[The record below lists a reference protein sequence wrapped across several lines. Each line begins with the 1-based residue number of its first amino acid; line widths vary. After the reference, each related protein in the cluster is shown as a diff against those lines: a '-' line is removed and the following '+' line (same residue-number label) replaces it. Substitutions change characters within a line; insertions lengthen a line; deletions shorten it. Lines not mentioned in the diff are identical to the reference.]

1 MVEVWSGMGDLML
14 VVWNLWQVNWF
25 LLVLVSVYVFSRR
38 EDWR

>member
-25 LLVLVSVYVFSRR
+25 LLVLVSVYLFSRKG
-38 EDWR
+38 DWR

>member
-1 MVEVWSGMGDLML
+1 MVELWSGMGDLMF

>member
-14 VVWNLWQVNWF
+14 VVWNLWRLNWF